1 MKVWTGRVGY
11 AGSDGLDVTVKSGN
25 KAFAP
30 TWDMVMGHK
39 RGQMSDSEYVERYY
53 TLMRRSYRE
62 QRQTWDW
69 LLSQDEVT
77 LLCYCAKGKFC
88 HRTLLAEI
96 LVKLGAQ
103 YMGER

>member
-1 MKVWTGRVGY
+1 MKVWTGRIGQH
-11 AGSDGLDVTVKSGN
+11 GGLDITVKSGN

-39 RGQMSDSEYVERYY
+39 RGTVSDAEYVERYY
-53 TLMRRSYRE
+53 ALMRRSYRE
-62 QRQTWDW
+62 HRAAWDE
-69 LLSQDEVT
+69 LLSQDEAT

-96 LVKLGAQ
+96 LVKLGAT
-103 YMGER
+103 YEGER